1 MVMTALRVIL
11 TGASSFTGSH
21 FVRALSDAGHDVVAT
36 MTRASADE
44 YEGVR
49 RERVEL
55 VSKHAAEIL
64 WGASFGDEA
73 FIEWIESAGMDVL
86 CHHAA
91 DVTDY
96 KSDDF
101 DYRRALSTNT
111 RNAKRVVEA
120 LASNGGRALVLTGSV
135 FEGGEGAGSE
145 GLPHFSPYGLSKALT
160 SHAFAFE
167 CERAGLP
174 MGKFVI
180 PNPFGPLEE
189 PRFTNYLMKSWFA
202 GETPSVRTPA
212 YVRDN
217 IHVDLL
223 AKSYASFV
231 VEASSSEG
239 FTKLNPCGYI
249 ESQGAFAER
258 VAREMRTRLDMP
270 CEVDLMEQTDFPEPR
285 VRINTDAPDARALGF
300 DESRAWDAFASFYAQ
315 KFAGA
320 KS

>member
-1 MVMTALRVIL
+1 MNPMRILL
-11 TGASSFTGSH
+11 TGASSFTGCH
-21 FVRALSDAGHDVVAT
+21 FVRALAESGHEVVAT
-36 MTRASADE
+36 MTRASAHE

-55 VSKHAAEIL
+55 VEKHASEVL

-73 FIEWIESAGMDVL
+73 FIEWVEAGAVDVL

-101 DYRRALSTNT
+101 DYRRALATNT
-111 RNAKRVVEA
+111 REAKRVVEA
-120 LASNGGRALVLTGSV
+120 LSGNGGRALVLTGSV

-160 SHAFAFE
+160 SEAFAFE

-189 PRFTNYLMKSWFA
+189 PRFTNYLMKTWHA

-217 IHVDLL
+217 IHVGLL
-223 AKSYASFV
+223 AKAYAFFV
-231 VEASSSEG
+231 REAAASDG
-239 FTKLNPCGYI
+239 FTGLNPCGYI

-258 VAREMRTRLDMP
+258 VAREMRSRLGLS
-270 CEVDLMEQTDFPEPR
+270 CELELLEQTDFPEPR
-285 VRINTDAPDARALGF
+285 VRINTDVPDAEALEF
-300 DESRAWDAFASFYAQ
+300 DESAAWDAFAEFYAR
-315 KFAGA
+315 KYAEA
-320 KS
+320 KA